1 MAKKKKNKGKKQKQP
16 ISLGASMAQTLEE
29 VLRQPT
35 ISEKWEERKENYRRS
50 AEDNLSFIYKT
61 KEQQTVKEAI
71 IPALALWRFVREHA
85 SEKYTHF
92 LNAKG
97 LKERVSFLQSFISSD
112 NRYIRL
118 VAMIELMPITIWRR
132 ILWRTNI
139 DFVSYESFLRRSQPE
154 HWLAIESNFVDLQ
167 NGQTPRILTA
177 KEAKQAE
184 LQPSA
189 LAATTEDNPFL
200 RHASKAAWTKN
211 LFSFDFGF
219 NKYPGGKN
227 NDSPVLSTTDR
238 RRLHSSDN
246 AKDFVVDTEFGRY
259 MRLYRSARS
268 NYVIRPDADVE
279 LKTHI
284 CPGYWATILIHL
296 LFWVVSP
303 VMAVV
308 LLATAS
314 SNNLLWWANVLLGI
328 PAAVTPLW
336 LICAGVKFSWIK
348 ANSWI
353 DNRGTKWVRAG
364 LDFLERLFNEHPR
377 RCEIALGTFA
387 SLVVGAIATVG
398 FAAFLKLPNGLVAGI
413 AACAYTGYSFS
424 RIGKEKKPMPM
435 DLFIPLYLACL
446 YLGGLLAIKWSPYL
460 VKGVGWVVKYA
471 IFLFT
476 RWIPHVLSETLAFL
490 AWIWM
495 HVCNLTVVYVL
506 PTLKYLL
513 LGMLSVGF
521 LWLLLLVPLALMG
534 IVYFAYCR
542 LPKET
547 QTNIDYL
554 IEKLC
559 FYSTFGIAGLMLL
572 ACVIT
577 ARWNGLGLLSAESL
591 AGVVIV
597 GIFSSIAA
605 ASTRSMA
612 QKLNPEIKQL
622 KEENWAMRGS
632 LRLRGKFDHRYM
644 VENAWFKTLPLEEK
658 TELAKM
664 IDAFVVHY
672 IPTNLEG
679 EAIAL
684 FMRHIRSFQA
694 MERIK
699 DAWESFTDT
708 NSEDRLSI
716 IEIMLKKPVDFDE
729 AQRLLCKQKERSK
742 KNAKIA
748 IVLAKTVFAPI
759 YFPCMALWWI
769 GGKICIGLQHVLDFR
784 RMAKAIRDFC
794 PYIVKSEILE

>member
-1 MAKKKKNKGKKQKQP
+1 MAKKKKNKGKKQKKST
-16 ISLGASMAQTLEE
+16 SLGTSMAQTLEE
-29 VLRQPT
+29 FLRQPT
-35 ISEKWEERKENYRRS
+35 ISEKWEERKERYNKS
-50 AEDNLSFIYKT
+50 AEDNLTFDYKT
-61 KEQQTVKEAI
+61 NEQLVIKEAI
-71 IPALALWRFVREHA
+71 VPALALWKFIKRHA
-85 SEKYTHF
+85 SEQYTHF
-92 LNAKG
+92 RTEKG
-97 LKERVSFLQSFISSD
+97 IEERKNFLQSFIGSN
-112 NRYIRL
+112 NRYVRL

-139 DFVSYESFLRRSQPE
+139 DFVSYESFFRRLQPE

-184 LQPSA
+184 FQPAA
-189 LAATTEDNPFL
+189 LAAATEGNPFL
-200 RHASKAAWTKN
+200 RHVSKPAWTKN

-219 NKYPGGKN
+219 NKYPGGKD
-227 NDSPVLSTTDR
+227 NDSPILSTADR

-246 AKDFVVDTEFGRY
+246 SKDFVVDTEFGRY

-268 NYVIRPDADVE
+268 NYVIRPNEDVE

-296 LFWVVSP
+296 LFWVISP
-303 VMAVV
+303 AMAAVM
-308 LLATAS
+308 LATAS

-336 LICAGVKFSWIK
+336 LLCAGVKFSWIK

-364 LDFLERLFNEHPR
+364 LNYLERLFDEHPR
-377 RCEIALGTFA
+377 RCEIALA
-387 SLVVGAIATVG
+387 ALVSLVVGSIATVG
-398 FAAFLKLPNGLVAGI
+398 FAAILKLPNGLVAGL
-413 AACAYTGYSFS
+413 AAAAYTGYRFS
-424 RIGKEKKPMPM
+424 RIGKTEKPMPM

-446 YLGGLLAIKWSPYL
+446 YLGGLLAIKWSPHL
-460 VKGVGWVVKYA
+460 VKWLGLVAKYA
-471 IFLFT
+471 IILFT
-476 RWIPHVLSETLAFL
+476 RWIPHALSETLAFL
-490 AWIWM
+490 AWVWM
-495 HVCNLTVVYVL
+495 HASNFVAVYVL

-547 QTNIDYL
+547 QTDIDYL
-554 IEKLC
+554 VEKLC
-559 FYSTFGIAGLMLL
+559 FYSTIGIAGLMLL

-591 AGVVIV
+591 AGVVIL

-612 QKLNPEIKQL
+612 QKLNPEIQQL
-622 KEENWAMRGS
+622 KEENWSMRGN
-632 LRLRGKFDHRYM
+632 LRLYGKFDHRYM

-664 IDAFVVHY
+664 IDSFVSSY

-679 EAIAL
+679 TAIAL
-684 FMRHIRSFQA
+684 FMKQIRSFQA

-699 DAWESFTDT
+699 DAWESFT
-708 NSEDRLSI
+708 NASGEDRLSI

-729 AQRLLCKQKERSK
+729 AHRLLCKQKERSK
-742 KNAKIA
+742 KNAKVA
-748 IVLAKTVFAPI
+748 IILAKTVFAPI
-759 YFPCMALWWI
+759 YFPCLALWWL
-769 GGKICIGLQHVLDFR
+769 GSKICVGLQHVLDFR